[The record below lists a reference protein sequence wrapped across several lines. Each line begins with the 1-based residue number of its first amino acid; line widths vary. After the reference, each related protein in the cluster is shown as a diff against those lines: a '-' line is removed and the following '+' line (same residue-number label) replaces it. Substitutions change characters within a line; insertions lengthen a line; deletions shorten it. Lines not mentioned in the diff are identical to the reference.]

1 MKRGILLRYAA
12 NLSLVL
18 ALVAIWGTDGPARGS
33 STPPA
38 RGLGTAAPN
47 PVQPIVKEMKDA
59 QSRLK
64 GGDTGPG
71 TRGVQEHVVR
81 DLDKLIEAAARQSD
95 SSRGSRQPQ
104 SEAKSPQESQNGS
117 PEEGKA
123 QQKSGSLGPPS
134 NTAGSEP
141 GRTNGKRQPR
151 AITAIAVPGHSSLA
165 REVWGHLP
173 PAVRENVRV
182 DFSETVLPAY
192 DELVRRYFE
201 ALLEEQSQPGP
212 ASSPGN
218 RAAGPT
224 R

>member
-1 MKRGILLRYAA
+1 MKRGNLIRYAA
-12 NLSLVL
+12 NLSLVAAL
-18 ALVAIWGTDGPARGS
+18 AAIFGTDGPALGGS

-38 RGLGTAAPN
+38 RGFGTTAPN

-123 QQKSGSLGPPS
+123 QQNGSLGPPS

-141 GRTNGKRQPR
+141 GRTNGKRQSNHGDRSPR
-151 AITAIAVPGHSSLA
+151 PQFTRARGLGAFAAGRA
-165 REVWGHLP
+165 RECASRLQRDR
-173 PAVRENVRV
+173 AAR
-182 DFSETVLPAY
+182 
-192 DELVRRYFE
+192 VRRTGA
-201 ALLEEQSQPGP
+201 ALL
-212 ASSPGN
+212 
-218 RAAGPT
+218 
-224 R
+224 